1 MKASFQKSRSRRWA
15 LPKFEGFDDAI
26 NWPSGL
32 SYNAR
37 YFDRSFLTEPSEED
51 WINAAKDLQMRLT
64 DDVIERSIQEWPEEI
79 YKLDGA
85 EIIRKLKARR
95 DKLVEDAVE
104 HYKFLAREVT
114 VLGSNK
120 GEYFEVIRLPTGDVT
135 CKNVQSQQG

>member
-1 MKASFQKSRSRRWA
+1 M
-15 LPKFEGFDDAI
+15 
-26 NWPSGL
+26 

-64 DDVIERSIQEWPEEI
+64 DDVIERSIREWPDEI

-120 GEYFEVIRLPTGDVT
+120 GEYFEVKRLPTGDVSV
-135 CKNVQSQQG
+135 KMFKASKDR

>member
-1 MKASFQKSRSRRWA
+1 MKASFQKCRSRRWA
-15 LPKFEGFDDAI
+15 LPKFEGFDDEI

-51 WINAAKDLQMRLT
+51 WINAAKELQMRLT
-64 DDVIERSIQEWPEEI
+64 DDVIERSIQEWPDEI

-120 GEYFEVIRLPTGDVT
+120 SEYFEVKRLPTGDVQ
-135 CKNVQSQQG
+135 CKNVQNQQG